1 MIDRLGVAGEPF
13 AVFGLKLLLHGLD
26 LVPVDLA
33 LELVLNHGPLGGREH
48 GGVEA
53 PRSLSVGGRS
63 LGILLWLLSRRAGC
77 RTFELGGVAARISGA
92 FAEHLDL
99 GGRRLLGPGARV
111 DLAGVGIR
119 ISCLLL
125 GLPVSFDSSGEGRA
139 IVAQLVLQRI
149 LEVMDGRL
157 VPDVI
162 DVTEAAPE
170 RRMFIQVADE
180 VINVVLLGGSEGAE
194 LSTFVNDELDEL
206 LLDDLLIGFGEALV
220 EAVDDGV
227 GWKWWHLLLRSH
239 S

>member
-1 MIDRLGVAGEPF
+1 
-13 AVFGLKLLLHGLD
+13 
-26 LVPVDLA
+26 
-33 LELVLNHGPLGGREH
+33 
-48 GGVEA
+48 
-53 PRSLSVGGRS
+53 
-63 LGILLWLLSRRAGC
+63 
-77 RTFELGGVAARISGA
+77 
-92 FAEHLDL
+92 
-99 GGRRLLGPGARV
+99 
-111 DLAGVGIR
+111 
-119 ISCLLL
+119 
-125 GLPVSFDSSGEGRA
+125 
-139 IVAQLVLQRI
+139 
-149 LEVMDGRL
+149 MDGRL

-180 VINVVLLGGSEGAE
+180 VVKVVLLGVSEGAE